1 MACALLSRLA
11 ASSVAKFP
19 DNMWAVIDFKTCLR
33 GVTAVDLM
41 LKISSSLAIAR
52 D

>member
-1 MACALLSRLA
+1 MVCASLLRLV
-11 ASSVAKFP
+11 ASSVAKFQE
-19 DNMWAVIDFKTCLR
+19 NMWAIIDFNTCLR
-33 GVTAVDLM
+33 VTAVNLM

>member
-1 MACALLSRLA
+1 MACASLLRLA

-19 DNMWAVIDFKTCLR
+19 DNMWAVMDFETCLR
-33 GVTAVDLM
+33 VTAVDLM
-41 LKISSSLAIAR
+41 LKVSSSLAMAR